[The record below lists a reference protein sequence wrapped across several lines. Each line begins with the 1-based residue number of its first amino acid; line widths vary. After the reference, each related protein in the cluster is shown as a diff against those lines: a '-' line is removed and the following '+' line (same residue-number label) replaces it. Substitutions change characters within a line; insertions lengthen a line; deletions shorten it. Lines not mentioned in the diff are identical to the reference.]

1 MAMNEFLQVLY
12 GSQPLILTD
21 HEHSSKDCE
30 DKSFL
35 FKGKDR
41 DMVVSSNLD
50 LEFASY

>member
-1 MAMNEFLQVLY
+1 MAMNEFPQVLY

-30 DKSFL
+30 DKSFP